1 MDMLLKIREDLH
13 AAPLHPEKWA
23 GILDDLAEITDSKGS
38 ALLIERGDGWIGWR
52 ISNSLEP
59 QLSYHILGHRET
71 KNTIISNWV
80 KKIMP
85 EEFITEDMVFGK
97 NVWME
102 TPFMRDYGIPNSIN
116 HVIGTQIYLPTGETA
131 LICSLRENGKPAY
144 GVEERNKL
152 NELRPYLMRAVL
164 LISSIGTSKLDR
176 LLNYSS
182 KNQSLA
188 IVLDSTGRVLKY
200 RENNYAMSKF
210 FVRQGSKPL
219 KIKNPNNEINLEK
232 LLAEVIAEKAP
243 KFIPIKSGDESVAM
257 LNLLPVESV
266 FLNMFDMN
274 NTAAA
279 TFEHTYVIAYISEL
293 MQAKPFDLASLKDI

>member
-1 MDMLLKIREDLH
+1 
-13 AAPLHPEKWA
+13 
-23 GILDDLAEITDSKGS
+23 
-38 ALLIERGDGWIGWR
+38 
-52 ISNSLEP
+52 
-59 QLSYHILGHRET
+59 
-71 KNTIISNWV
+71 
-80 KKIMP
+80 
-85 EEFITEDMVFGK
+85 
-97 NVWME
+97 
-102 TPFMRDYGIPNSIN
+102 
-116 HVIGTQIYLPTGETA
+116 
-131 LICSLRENGKPAY
+131 
-144 GVEERNKL
+144 
-152 NELRPYLMRAVL
+152 
-164 LISSIGTSKLDR
+164 
-176 LLNYSS
+176 
-182 KNQSLA
+182 
-188 IVLDSTGRVLKY
+188 
-200 RENNYAMSKF
+200 MSKF